1 MMNPILRRVLRR
13 SGLAAGAMS
22 FGLATLTGCGDTTAP
37 LVTAWRATLTPVLPY
52 AISGR
57 AAALTQAG
65 RTRVTIS
72 IEGAE
77 IESSYAW
84 RVERGTCAA
93 PGALVGGVASYPPL
107 EPGAGGSA
115 EAEASLAELFQF
127 GDDLIVR
134 VLVDGEGPAVIT
146 AACAPFE
153 ETDP

>member
-1 MMNPILRRVLRR
+1 MTKPIFRRSVRR
-13 SGLAAGAMS
+13 SGLPAGALLA
-22 FGLATLTGCGDTTAP
+22 GLAALASCGDTTAP

-72 IEGAE
+72 IEGGE
-77 IESSYAW
+77 MEDRYSW

-107 EPGAGGSA
+107 EPGTGGSA
-115 EAEASLAELFQF
+115 DAEASISELFQF

-134 VLVDGEGPAVIT
+134 VLVDGEGLAVIT

>member
-1 MMNPILRRVLRR
+1 MVL
-13 SGLAAGAMS
+13 GLVVAA
-22 FGLATLTGCGDTTAP
+22 GCGDATAP
-37 LVTAWRATLTPVLPY
+37 LVTAWRATLSPVLPY

-72 IEGAE
+72 IEGGEAAE
-77 IESSYAW
+77 SYAW

-107 EPGAGGSA
+107 EPGTGGSA
-115 EAEASLAELFQF
+115 DAEASLSELFRF